1 MSDPMDKGTGTEHGH
16 AGHSRERYRAL
27 GGACLPS
34 SREGAR
40 RRYALD
46 VALATEQYRSRPT
59 RSAS

>member
-40 RRYALD
+40 RRYALS
-46 VALATEQYRSRPT
+46 LSSRNVMLTVP
-59 RSAS
+59 